1 MQRLFITALA
11 CFFCL
16 SIFAQIIPTNS
27 NYNEGVVW
35 ENVFTEGPSG
45 KVNRG
50 IVDSQGNCIV
60 VFMPDDQTRI
70 HKIHGE
76 TGDLIWS
83 ITVNNKVGFGVS
95 ELVENN
101 QSDYIISGGSGNTQE
116 RWIARINGDNGEII
130 WDKTYNYSGDN
141 GEYDGVRMTCIGSDG
156 FIYGAGFVN
165 GDESDTIFVVYAG
178 SAMIIKVDPNNGDEV
193 WTHINN
199 ETEYALACV
208 ESSDNYI
215 YYGGVEYEEGLSI
228 TKLSFDGEESWT
240 NFIENTD
247 EVIPYDLDI
256 DNDDYLFY
264 GGHTGREGAGD
275 PFDYTCVK
283 INMEGNLVWIKHYAN
298 PRGYST
304 EHIRNEL
311 YGIQVGSDGV
321 YLFGGSGDESN
332 YSETI
337 LPFPSSDV
345 WIGWVLAIDFDGE
358 IIRSDVFCHD
368 EVNSATEYG
377 CLIENGYVI
386 FNDTDAGGDTEVG
399 VMKIINGSNP
409 SYNNIYEVSQGHKK
423 LVKILDALGR
433 EINQTANQILFY
445 IYDDG
450 SVEKKFIVE

>member
-1 MQRLFITALA
+1 MRLLLNVLA
-11 CFFCL
+11 CFFCW
-16 SIFAQIIPTNS
+16 STFAQTIPANS
-27 NYNEGVVW
+27 NYNEGVIW
-35 ENVFTEGPSG
+35 ESVFTEGPSG

-60 VFMPDDQTRI
+60 VFMPDNKTRI
-70 HKIHGE
+70 HKINGD

-83 ITVNNKVGFGVS
+83 ITINNKVGFGVS
-95 ELVENN
+95 ELVGNDH
-101 QSDYIISGGSGNTQE
+101 SDYIISGGSGNSQE
-116 RWIARINGDNGEII
+116 RWIARVNGDNGDII
-130 WDKTYNYSGDN
+130 WDKTYNYN
-141 GEYDGVRMTCIGSDG
+141 GGNNEYDGVRMTCIGSDG
-156 FIYGAGFVN
+156 FIYGSGFVN

-240 NFIENTD
+240 NFIENT
-247 EVIPYDLDI
+247 EGVIPYDLDI
-256 DNDDYLFY
+256 DNDDHLFY

-275 PFDYTCVK
+275 PFDYTCGK
-283 INMEGNLVWIKHYAN
+283 INNEGNLVWIKHFAN

-332 YSETI
+332 YSATI

-377 CLIENGYVI
+377 YLIENGYVI

-409 SYNNIYEVSQGHKK
+409 LNNNIYEVSKDDKK

-433 EINQTANQILFY
+433 EVNHTTNQILFQ